1 MTTLRHKTCANLT
14 IARTRK
20 STFGD
25 DVVIEARQHGQR
37 VGVILANHVGDPL
50 GLQVAWVNVS
60 AGLRRCGLATRLY
73 TAMAQVACDAGG
85 VLSSDVLR
93 KPTTEAFWRKQVAKS
108 RAVCARAAGQSPHPD
123 YGRGGCETYAL
134 TTCPVTTLAAA
145 RRRRAGPLMLQ
156 SPPYGKHN
164 GQESVRRR
172 GDQRDGRIRTART

>member
-1 MTTLRHKTCANLT
+1 MTTPRHKACANLT

-25 DVVIEARQHGQR
+25 DAVIEARQYGQR
-37 VGVILANHVGDPL
+37 VGVITANHVGAPL
-50 GLQVAWVNVS
+50 GLQVSWIHVS

-93 KPTTEAFWRKQVAKS
+93 KPTTEAFWQKQVAKG
-108 RAVCARAAGQSPHPD
+108 RAVCAQPAGQSPHPD

-145 RRRRAGPLMLQ
+145 RRRGITRR
-156 SPPYGKHN
+156 SPGS
-164 GQESVRRR
+164 GATRR
-172 GDQRDGRIRTART
+172 G